1 MTAAPFIV
9 DVNRNN
15 FVAVVL
21 DNSHRWPVLVDFWAD
36 WCQPCQ
42 MLMPLLKRLVD
53 EYNGGFLLA
62 KVNTD
67 QEQELAMQC
76 GVRSLPII
84 KVFRNGEMVDEL
96 IGVQPEAVF
105 RQVIERHRVK
115 PVEVLL
121 QQAELLWQRGDQAH
135 TLQLLRKAQSL
146 EPDNPAIKVA
156 LADKLLATGEAEVAA
171 ELLHS
176 LPADVRA
183 EEPANGL
190 LARLAFMDLVKDAPD
205 LATLIQAVKTQP
217 DDCAR
222 RRQLGARQLLAG
234 DYAGALEQF
243 LEILRRNPGFDE
255 QAGRKGLLAIFNIL
269 GSGHPLVATYR
280 RRMATLLY

>member
-1 MTAAPFIV
+1 MPPPSFIV

-15 FVAVVL
+15 FATVVL
-21 DNSHRWPVLVDFWAD
+21 DNSHQLPVLVDFWAA

-42 MLMPLLKRLVD
+42 MLMPVLKRLVD

-67 QEQELAMQC
+67 QEQELAVQC
-76 GVRSLPII
+76 GVRSLPTI
-84 KVFRNGEMVDEL
+84 KVFRNGDMVDEL
-96 IGVQPEAVF
+96 IGVQPEAAF
-105 RQVIERHRVK
+105 RQVIDRHRVK
-115 PVEVLL
+115 PVEILL
-121 QQAELLWQRGDQAH
+121 QQAELLWQRGDPAR

-146 EPDNPAIKVA
+146 EPDNPTIKVA
-156 LADKLLATGEAEVAA
+156 LADKLLATGKAEAAA

-205 LATLIQAVKTQP
+205 LATLAQTVKSQP
-217 DDCAR
+217 DDCTR
-222 RRQLGARQLLAG
+222 RRQLAARQLLAG
-234 DYAGALEQF
+234 DYEGALEQF